1 MPSRSVLVTGASGFL
16 GSRLVKQLVARGH
29 HVKALVRPGARLRAL
44 TGIPADRMKLVY
56 GDVMIASTVYQ
67 ALASCDRMFHVA
79 ANFSMW
85 STRPATIL
93 EPAVQGT
100 RAVLEAASRR
110 GLERIVVTSSCA
122 VLGASE
128 TPTVLDETHRF
139 NLKMP
144 EIYIEAKRRA
154 KEVVDKAV
162 ADGAPIVTVMPSV
175 LFGPGDWKPTPNG
188 RALLAYLT
196 NSPDFRVPVVSGGI
210 NVADVDDVALG
221 HILAMDLG
229 RLGEEYILGGQDV
242 TFVELVKML
251 AEMTGLAQPGPI
263 LGRRVMS
270 VVGAVAE
277 AFARFTDQSP
287 LVTRRMADCR
297 VGRYLYVNSGKA
309 ERELGYMRRSLRET
323 MDRSIR
329 WYLKNR
335 YLSEQ
340 QVRRI
345 WLELRAN

>member
-16 GSRLVKQLVARGH
+16 GSRLVKQLVAQGH
-29 HVKALVRPGARLRAL
+29 HVKALVRPGAVLKAL
-44 TGIPADRMKLVY
+44 TGIPPERMKLVY
-56 GDVMIASTVYQ
+56 GDVMVVSTVYQ
-67 ALASCDRMFHVA
+67 ALASCDRLYHVA

-85 STRPATIL
+85 STCPETIIA
-93 EPAVQGT
+93 PAVQGT
-100 RAVLEAASRR
+100 RAVLEAAELR

-122 VLGASE
+122 VLGASDE
-128 TPTVLDETHRF
+128 PTVLDETHHF

-144 EIYIEAKRRA
+144 EIYVNAKRRA
-154 KEVVDKAV
+154 KELVDQAV
-162 ADGAPIVTVMPSV
+162 AKGAPIVTVMPSV

-188 RALLAYLT
+188 GALLWYLK
-196 NSPDFRVPVVSGGI
+196 NSPDFRVPVPSGGI

-221 HILAMDLG
+221 HILAMERG
-229 RLGEEYILGGQDV
+229 RIGEPYILGGQDV
-242 TFVELVKML
+242 TFVELVKLL

-270 VVGAVAE
+270 VAGALAE
-277 AFARFTDQSP
+277 TWARFTDQSP
-287 LVTRRMADCR
+287 LVTRRTASSR
-297 VGRYLYVNSGKA
+297 VGRYLYVSSGKA